1 MMVEESR
8 KYSGVDQIE
17 DITELARLICPS
29 VVNLRIEN
37 LGEEGPILQI
47 VEDKLHCFAVDD
59 AAAPKCDCM
68 NNQAD
73 RQNICRRDRNRSREM
88 TDANSERVKLI
99 GTCHGVNAGRFGKRT
114 QLSVER
120 LPDGC

>member
-17 DITELARLICPS
+17 DITELARLICPP

-88 TDANSERVKLI
+88 TDATGERLTLI
-99 GTCHGVNAGRFGKRT
+99 GTFNGGMGGRFGKM
-114 QLSVER
+114 
-120 LPDGC
+120 C

>member
-1 MMVEESR
+1 MRVEESR

-17 DITELARLICPS
+17 DITELARLICPP

-37 LGEEGPILQI
+37 LGEDGPILQI

-68 NNQAD
+68 NNQAY
-73 RQNICRRDRNRSREM
+73 RKNICRRDQNRSREM
-88 TDANSERVKLI
+88 NDSQSERVQLN
-99 GTCHGVNAGRFGKRT
+99 GNCNDVNAGRLGHREKG
-114 QLSVER
+114 QV
-120 LPDGC
+120 